1 MLCGFFM
8 DKFVVKKAPCSRK
21 RGHMEECSEPSDP
34 GSSEKGLVK
43 KNKNDVSDS
52 LLEQCYAWKRIRA
65 ANLSCDYTIFFTKI
79 EANEIFQQLE
89 QEIVYF
95 SGNLS
100 KVHVFGKWHT
110 VPRKQVTY
118 GDEGLTY
125 TFSGITLS
133 PKPWIPVLNRIRDR
147 VKLATGHSFN
157 FVLINRYKDG
167 NDHIGDHRDDEK
179 ELVPQSPI
187 ASVSFGACR
196 DFVFRHRDSRSKNSI
211 CHIQPVKLEL
221 EHGSLLM
228 MNFPTN
234 VYWYH
239 SLPVR
244 KRVIAP
250 RVNLTFRQLMAQS
263 QKKTET
269 GKL

>member
-1 MLCGFFM
+1 M
-8 DKFVVKKAPCSRK
+8 DKFVVKKGLTKSKRTLVDENGGCS
-21 RGHMEECSEPSDP
+21 DT
-34 GSSEKGLVK
+34 GSHTGDLMGKKCRTEK
-43 KNKNDVSDS
+43 SDS
-52 LLEQCYAWKRIRA
+52 LLEQIYTWKRICA
-65 ANLSCDYTIFFTKI
+65 ENLSCDYTSLFNKT
-79 EANEIFQQLE
+79 EANDLFRQLE
-89 QEIVYF
+89 KDLVYF
-95 SGNLS
+95 TGDLS
-100 KVHVFGKWHT
+100 KVQVYGKWHN
-110 VPRKQVTY
+110 VPRKQVTF

-133 PKPWIPVLNRIRDR
+133 PKPWIPVLNLIRER
-147 VKLATGHSFN
+147 VHLATGHSFN

-196 DFVFRHRDSRSKNSI
+196 DFIFRHRDSRSKNSVRKI
-211 CHIQPVKLEL
+211 EPVKLEL

-239 SLPVR
+239 SLPIR
-244 KRVIAP
+244 KKVLAP
-250 RVNLTFRQLMAQS
+250 RVNLTFRKIKPQNLR
-263 QKKTET
+263 
-269 GKL
+269 

>member
-1 MLCGFFM
+1 M
-8 DKFVVKKAPCSRK
+8 DKFVIKKSQTKSKRTLVDENAGCSDT
-21 RGHMEECSEPSDP
+21 GHQAEDLP
-34 GSSEKGLVK
+34 GKKGRIE
-43 KNKNDVSDS
+43 NMDS
-52 LLEQCYAWKRIRA
+52 LLEETYTWKRIRA
-65 ANLSCDYTIFFTKI
+65 ENLSCDYTTLFNKT
-79 EANEIFQQLE
+79 EANDLFQQLE
-89 QEIVYF
+89 KNIIYF
-95 SGNLS
+95 TGELS
-100 KVHVFGKWHT
+100 KVKVYGKWHN
-110 VPRKQVTY
+110 VPRKQVTF

-133 PKPWIPVLNRIRDR
+133 PKPWLPVLDLIRER
-147 VKLATGHSFN
+147 VRMATGHSFN

-179 ELVPQSPI
+179 ELHPQSPI

-196 DFVFRHRDSRSKNSI
+196 DFIFRHKDCRSKNSVRQI
-211 CHIQPVKLEL
+211 EPVTLEL

-244 KRVIAP
+244 RKVLAP
-250 RVNLTFRQLMAQS
+250 RVNLTFRKIKP
-263 QKKTET
+263 QK
-269 GKL
+269 LI